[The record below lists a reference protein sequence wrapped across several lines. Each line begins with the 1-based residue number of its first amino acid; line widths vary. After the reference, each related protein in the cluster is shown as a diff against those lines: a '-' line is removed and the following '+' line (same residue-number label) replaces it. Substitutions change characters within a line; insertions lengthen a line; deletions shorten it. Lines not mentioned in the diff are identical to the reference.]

1 MIYLYVKVIHIIS
14 VISWMVGLL
23 YLPRLYVYH
32 AESQPDSIMYE
43 IFLIMEKR
51 LMKIIMLPSMLIAL
65 TSGLFMVYMN
75 IGIIYEHYFQLK
87 LLFLLFLFGFHG
99 YLSKERK
106 NFQQGKNMK
115 TAGFY
120 RKINEIPTVLMI
132 IIIFLVV
139 VKPNIL

>member
-1 MIYLYVKVIHIIS
+1 MIYLYLKAIHIVS

-23 YLPRLYVYH
+23 YLPRLFVYH
-32 AESQPDSIMYE
+32 SETQPDSIMYE

-51 LMKIIMLPSMLIAL
+51 LMKIIMLPSMVLTLI
-65 TSGLFMVYMN
+65 SGLFM
-75 IGIIYEHYFQLK
+75 IYINDEIVFEHYFQLK
-87 LLFLLFLFGFHG
+87 VLFLLILFGFHG

-106 NFQQGKNMK
+106 KFEQGKNLK